1 MQNIGVDIWEL
12 SVKFFQLICILKII
26 IIKYWENTQK
36 VKEHIG
42 RSLNTEPEDK
52 FGGISKNA
60 AQKQKREYERLVK
73 ICIGKGRRSHLS

>member
-1 MQNIGVDIWEL
+1 MLGKHI
-12 SVKFFQLICILKII
+12 
-26 IIKYWENTQK
+26 K